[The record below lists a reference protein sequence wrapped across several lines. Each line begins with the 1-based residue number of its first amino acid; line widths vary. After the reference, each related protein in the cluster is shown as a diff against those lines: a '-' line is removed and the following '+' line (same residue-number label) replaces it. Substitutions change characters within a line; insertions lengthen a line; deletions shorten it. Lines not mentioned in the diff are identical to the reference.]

1 MTDRD
6 CQAANNLVDEYLK
19 LDILEIDILQRS
31 SVLWGFGFVHLYILI
46 SLKEILRRIKNNYSI
61 SRKFI
66 LMFLLVRSSSPQ

>member
-46 SLKEILRRIKNNYSI
+46 S
-61 SRKFI
+61 
-66 LMFLLVRSSSPQ
+66 